1 MTLRARFTLAKRSML
16 KTARSRYMTL
26 MILKAVDTIGNCQRL
41 AFTVGISQHM
51 HKIANLWKFEL
62 NRSSNLRDN
71 NERKNTLVT
80 RSCVR
85 LDG

>member
-1 MTLRARFTLAKRSML
+1 MGTVESTIILNIL
-16 KTARSRYMTL
+16 KTM
-26 MILKAVDTIGNCQRL
+26 DTIGNCQRPV
-41 AFTVGISQHM
+41 FTVGVPQHM
-51 HKIANLWKFEL
+51 HNITNLYKFEL

-71 NERKNTLVT
+71 NERKITLVT